1 MPLRRHQ
8 TAKPLGRRLVAEHT
22 QGVTRNSEAAQVLG
36 RIMMLPIAVLREI
49 LNYLDTKLLDCAA
62 DALLYP
68 QPLYV
73 GFRHWTGTQRM
84 QNSIR
89 LRRRLGQTGWQIRHR
104 DFEYLDSENDNGYEN
119 NWWQE

>member
-1 MPLRRHQ
+1 MLTLRRRQ
-8 TAKPLGRRLVAEHT
+8 SAKPLGRRLVAEHT

-49 LNYLDTKLLDCAA
+49 LNYLDTKLLDH
-62 DALLYP
+62 DASVFDIA
-68 QPLYV
+68 V